1 MSIWGNA
8 ITLGSSGGGGGPTA
22 SDAILTVTVPTG
34 STVTAVKGGVTL
46 SPTMWVQA
54 ANNTLNCA
62 LFVIAPAQF
71 DATTPWTVT
80 ISDGTNT
87 ASDTILIDSN
97 KQYDLTLDYNYWLVR
112 NGKLAEIF
120 TLSTYA
126 ALTQEELYTLL
137 EITGKNYGRITT
149 QSPIDITDYSTL
161 RIKFCYDVD
170 GKYGQS
176 YYGNYYPTIGYGTS
190 SPSSDTTPNY
200 EKYTR
205 MNSATGQIFTS
216 TFTVDA
222 STATGPKYISLLISG
237 WSGGTGYVN
246 IYDLYLE
253 R

>member
-1 MSIWGNA
+1 MIYGNPL
-8 ITLGSSGGGGGPTA
+8 IFGSSGGGGGPSA
-22 SDAILTVTVPTG
+22 SDAILTVAVPTG
-34 STVTAVKGGVTL
+34 STVTAAKGGVTL
-46 SPTMWVQA
+46 TPTMWVQA
-54 ANNTLNCA
+54 ADASLDCA

-71 DATTPWTVT
+71 DSVNPWTVT

-87 ASDTILIDSN
+87 ASDTILIGSN

-112 NGKLAEIF
+112 NGKLIETF

-126 ALTQEELYTLL
+126 VLTQEELYTLL
-137 EITGKNYGRITT
+137 KITGNNYGSITT

-161 RIKFCYDVD
+161 RIKFCYDAD

-176 YYGNYYPTIGYGTS
+176 YYGSYYPTIGYGTS
-190 SPSSDTTPNY
+190 GPSSDTTPNY
-200 EKYTR
+200 ENYTR

-237 WSGGTGYVN
+237 YSGGTGYANV
-246 IYDLYLE
+246 YDFYLE